1 MGWALLRASYEK
13 GTRNRD
19 GYQYARSEDASF
31 QEPAPAPTQLPA
43 LRRFDQAKRDLD
55 RFNGLLQ
62 FTPGGGDLTVSLSY
76 WYSKE
81 DYNQEAIVD
90 ASGLRYGLL
99 DVKYDSFT
107 AEADY
112 SPGERWSVYGF
123 YTRENNRNFQRGRQ
137 SGATPSTNPLDDWTS
152 DVHDKVDSFGV
163 GANAVLVPDRLDF
176 RTFAR
181 YQKVDGNNDLF
192 SPPGGTPDI
201 AFGIPNFDD
210 TKIWTISAELAYHLA
225 KSWSIAV
232 GGWYEKYDVN
242 DSSTTGLTNYVPG
255 SFFLAAV
262 DNNYKARVGY
272 VRASYHW

>member
-1 MGWALLRASYEK
+1 VRAAPPGNLSARSLDGIVKTGSVSLFFTSRPLPQLNFTARYRYYDLANETHRIDFPGYVRFDAVWEAIPRVNVPYGYRRTQGDATVGYDFGPVTVEGGYRYLQWNRSFRETTRTNENTLIAAVNLRALGWALLRASYEK

-19 GYQYARSEDASF
+19 GYEYTRSEDASF

-81 DYNQEAIVD
+81 DYNKEAIVD

-99 DVKYDSFT
+99 DVKYDTFN

-123 YTRENNRNFQRGRQ
+123 YTR
-137 SGATPSTNPLDDWTS
+137 
-152 DVHDKVDSFGV
+152 
-163 GANAVLVPDRLDF
+163 
-176 RTFAR
+176 
-181 YQKVDGNNDLF
+181 
-192 SPPGGTPDI
+192 
-201 AFGIPNFDD
+201 
-210 TKIWTISAELAYHLA
+210 
-225 KSWSIAV
+225 
-232 GGWYEKYDVN
+232 
-242 DSSTTGLTNYVPG
+242 
-255 SFFLAAV
+255 
-262 DNNYKARVGY
+262 
-272 VRASYHW
+272 